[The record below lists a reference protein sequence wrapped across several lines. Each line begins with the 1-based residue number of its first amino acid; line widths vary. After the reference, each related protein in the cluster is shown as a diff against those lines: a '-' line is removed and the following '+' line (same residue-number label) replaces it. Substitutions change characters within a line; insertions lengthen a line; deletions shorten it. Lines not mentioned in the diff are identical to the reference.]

1 MVSVVVPV
9 YNRKELLL
17 RAVGSVF
24 EQTFREWELIVV
36 DDGSTDGTRQL
47 MRGLEGGRVRCLF
60 QPHSGVSCA
69 RNLGV
74 KAARYPWIAFLD
86 SDDYWLPGK
95 LKAQLQALQEK
106 PQYDIVHTDE
116 IWIRRGRRV
125 NPKKIHRKYGGW
137 IYPHC
142 LPRCIVSPS
151 SVLLHRRV
159 LEDRGGFDESF
170 PVCEDYELWLRLFS
184 QRPVCLVPQ
193 ALTVKT
199 GGHSDQLSR
208 SRWGMDRYRVRALLK
223 IIESEPLT
231 PLQKLW
237 TARELVTKAAVLAQG
252 AAKRR
257 NLPRARG
264 YQDLVHRWSGV
275 AEQLREELKLGQWRG
290 ISPEARSNPCGD
302 GPECRPAGPSLLA
315 F

>member
-1 MVSVVVPV
+1 MVSVVIPV
-9 YNRKELLL
+9 YKRKELLL

-47 MRGLEGGRVRCLF
+47 MRSLEGGRVRCLF
-60 QPHSGVSCA
+60 QPHSGVSRA

-74 KAARYPWIAFLD
+74 EAARYPWIAFLD

-95 LKAQLQALQEK
+95 LQAQLQALQENL
-106 PQYDIVHTDE
+106 QYEIVHTDE

-137 IYPHC
+137 IYQHC

-159 LEDRGGFDESF
+159 LEDGGGFDESL

-184 QRPVCLVPQ
+184 RRPICLVPE

-208 SRWGMDRYRVRALLK
+208 SRWGMDRYRVKALLK
-223 IIESEPLT
+223 TFEGELLT
-231 PLQKLW
+231 PIQKLW
-237 TARELVTKAAVLAQG
+237 TAGEIVAKAAVLAQG
-252 AAKRR
+252 ATKRR
-257 NLPRARG
+257 NVKRAHG
-264 YQDLVHRWSGV
+264 YHDLVRRWSRV
-275 AEQLREELKLGQWRG
+275 AQQLREELLRGQWGVRV
-290 ISPEARSNPCGD
+290 
-302 GPECRPAGPSLLA
+302 
-315 F
+315 

>member
-1 MVSVVVPV
+1 MVSVVIPV
-9 YNRKELLL
+9 HNRKELLL

-36 DDGSTDGTRQL
+36 DDGSTDGTREL
-47 MRGLEGGRVRCLF
+47 TRGLEGGRVRCFF
-60 QPHSGVSCA
+60 QPRSGVSCA

-74 KAARYPWIAFLD
+74 KAAQYPWIAFLD

-95 LKAQLQALQEK
+95 LQGQLRALQEN
-106 PQYDIVHTDE
+106 PQYDIVHTEE

-137 IYPHC
+137 IYQHC

-159 LEDRGGFDESF
+159 LEDGGGFDESF

-184 QRPVCLVPQ
+184 QRPVCLVSE
-193 ALTVKT
+193 ALLVKT

-208 SRWGMDRYRVRALLK
+208 SRWGMDRYRVKALLK
-223 IIESEPLT
+223 TFESEPLT

-237 TARELVTKAAVLAQG
+237 TAEEIVAKAAVLAQG

-257 NLPRARG
+257 NLQRTRG
-264 YQDLVHRWSGV
+264 YHDLVRRWSRV
-275 AEQLREELKLGQWRG
+275 VEQLREELLRGQ
-290 ISPEARSNPCGD
+290 
-302 GPECRPAGPSLLA
+302 
-315 F
+315 